1 MVKESEALQKIKGAK
16 ILLVEDYPF
25 NQLVV
30 KDQLEDAGFVI
41 TIANNGKEAVKKVR
55 EDDFDAVLM
64 DLEMPEMDGYE
75 ATRIIRSDP
84 LFREL
89 PIISMTAHDAM
100 TGLKEKCLNAGMDD
114 YTTKSMDP
122 AELFRILT
130 KWIKPGVCEV
140 LVSQKES
147 VNGEEKTAPA
157 AADADGTEKTVA
169 CLPGLNV
176 TEGLARANGNMQR
189 YRDYLAMFAADHEGE
204 GGKLEAE
211 WREAGADK
219 ASKGAHVLKG
229 AAGNLALPRVYKAA
243 AALESAFKEEKPG
256 KSGIKAALNGLSD
269 ALVEALESIK
279 AYVLPDENKETGK
292 QHPIDA
298 SKANAL
304 LDELAVYIREG
315 DAAAL
320 DTADK
325 LMSILKGGNLVKES
339 SALKKHLMEYDFDEA
354 KGVVITIKEK
364 IGAKEK

>member
-122 AELFRILT
+122 AGLFRILA
-130 KWIKPGVCEV
+130 KWIKPGVREV

-157 AADADGTEKTVA
+157 AADAAGTEKTVA

-176 TEGLARANGNMQR
+176 TEGLARANGNKQR

-204 GGKLEAE
+204 DGKLEAE

-229 AAGNLALPRVYKAA
+229 AAGNLALPGVYKAA

-256 KSGIKAALNGLSD
+256 ESGIKAALNGLSD